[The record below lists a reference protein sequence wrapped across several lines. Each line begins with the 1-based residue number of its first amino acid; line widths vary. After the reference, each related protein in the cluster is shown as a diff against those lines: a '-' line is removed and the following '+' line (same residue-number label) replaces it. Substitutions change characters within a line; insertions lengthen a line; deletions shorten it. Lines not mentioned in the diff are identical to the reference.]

1 MIAYRNSAV
10 VFEKIDAIV
19 RTSGS
24 NIVEFDHVN
33 TPEKPYQNNKNLE
46 KKVVHIAFSI
56 EEIFLESIVIFAQRL
71 K

>member
-24 NIVEFDHVN
+24 DIVEFDHVN
-33 TPEKPYQNNKNLE
+33 TPEKAYPNYKNLE
-46 KKVVHIAFSI
+46 KKVLHIAFSS
-56 EEIFLESIVIFAQRL
+56 EEFFLESIVSFAQRL